1 MRYAAFTVDVDR
13 DANLAER
20 GRYEAGSRAITG
32 ADTKPRFASSGKG
45 LWSISELLEEL
56 DIRAT
61 FFLEGDAIRDIA
73 RHNDVRS
80 LLQKHEVA
88 CHGVCHED
96 LTGESTGICLSAEQ
110 VGDIAKESRSIVHD
124 IVGRDPVGFRAP
136 YQHINSAGI
145 SALAKVG
152 FSYDSSM
159 TENMV
164 DGKIAPRK
172 LDNGMVEVPLA
183 CGKDDKGKKIVS
195 YLWPMH
201 EGKRVAGDYL
211 ELASSFR
218 SGCLVLATH
227 SWHLAE
233 TFERGVLSPKQSAI
247 EIEKTRTVLT
257 GMLDQGIQFHT
268 IEEFLGG
275 QE

>member
-20 GRYEAGSRAITG
+20 GRYEAGSRAISGT
-32 ADTKPRFASSGKG
+32 DTAPRFASSGKG
-45 LWSISELLEEL
+45 LRLISELLEEL
-56 DIRAT
+56 SIRAT

-96 LTGESTGICLSAEQ
+96 FTGESTGICLSDEQ
-110 VGDIAKESRSIVHD
+110 VGDIAKESRSIIRD
-124 IVGRDPVGFRAP
+124 IVGRDSMGFRAP
-136 YQHINSAGI
+136 YQHIDAIGLG
-145 SALAKVG
+145 ALAKVG

-159 TENMV
+159 TENIV
-164 DGKIAPRK
+164 DGKIGPRK
-172 LDNGMVEVPLA
+172 LDNGMFEVLLA
-183 CGKDDKGKKIVS
+183 CGKDNWGKKIVS

-211 ELASSFR
+211 DLASSFR
-218 SGCLVLATH
+218 SGYLVLATH

-233 TFERGVLSPKQSAI
+233 TFERGILDPKQSAS
-247 EIEKTRTVLT
+247 EIEKTRKVLT
-257 GMLDQGIQFHT
+257 GMLDQGIKFRT
-268 IEEFLGG
+268 IEDFLGD
-275 QE
+275 Q